1 MTKKSRRQRLVPH
14 RRTSSASSRS
24 GSIRLGLVLTVLV
37 GVNLYVFLWRGGT
50 SIPEVRQAAMAAE
63 GPIAAGDGDLDD
75 ETVDPSK
82 PVPEAD
88 EAADEQVSAWIE
100 GEVGKGDSL
109 GRILRRHGFDP
120 QQTDEVVRAL
130 QPHMDF
136 RSIRVGQTYRLQ
148 ARDGAVAE
156 FEFNLSRV
164 EKVSAVRGT
173 DGALAGNKVEAE
185 TRMDVLPAGG
195 TIQSSLYGAIK
206 ASGED
211 TRLVAMLVDI
221 FAYDLDFYNDQH
233 PGDSFRMLVEKE
245 YLKDDFL
252 RYHKVQAAEYAG
264 KAGTFRVF
272 HWASDDGKVK
282 GYFNDKGES
291 VAKTFLKTPLKYSRV
306 SSKFNRNRMH
316 PVLHKR
322 RAHLGVDYAAATGTP
337 VWAAAAGRIVS
348 RGYAGGAGNRVEIDH
363 GNGYRTIYMH
373 LSRFRK
379 GQSVGSRIDQKTVIG
394 YVGATGLAT
403 GAHLH
408 FSVKKN
414 GSYVDPLK
422 IKMTRNAGVPKA
434 YRAAFQRDVAVL
446 SERLAA
452 VPTAPKS
459 AEIDD
464 GEGTDSEGDDA
475 DADGAEDSEN

>member
-1 MTKKSRRQRLVPH
+1 MSH
-14 RRTSSASSRS
+14 RRVSART
-24 GSIRLGLVLTVLV
+24 GSIRLGLVLAVLV

-63 GPIAAGDGDLDD
+63 GPIAPGDGDLDD
-75 ETVDPSK
+75 DNVDPNR

-88 EAADEQVSAWIE
+88 EAIDDQVSAWID
-100 GEVGKGDSL
+100 GVVGKGDSL
-109 GRILRRHGFDP
+109 GRILHRHGFDP
-120 QQTDEVVRAL
+120 KQVDEVVRGL
-130 QPHMDF
+130 RPHMDF
-136 RSIRVGQTYRLQ
+136 RAIRVGQTYRLHTQ
-148 ARDGAVAE
+148 DGVINE
-156 FEFNLSRV
+156 FEFDVSRV
-164 EKVSAVRGT
+164 EKVRAARGA
-173 DGALAGNKVEAE
+173 DGSLACEKLEAK

-195 TIQSSLYGAIK
+195 TIKSSLYGAIK
-206 ASGED
+206 AGGED

-233 PGDSFRMLVEKE
+233 PGDTFRMLVEKE
-245 YLKDDFL
+245 YLNDDFL

-264 KAGTFRVF
+264 KVGTFRVF
-272 HWASDDGKVK
+272 HWASSDGKVK

-306 SSKFNRNRMH
+306 SSKFDRNRMH

-337 VWAAAAGRIVS
+337 VWAAAAGRITS
-348 RGYAGGAGNRVEIDH
+348 RGYSGGAGNRVVIDH
-363 GNGYRTIYMH
+363 GNGYQTIYMH

-408 FSVKKN
+408 FSVKKG

-434 YRAAFQRDVAVL
+434 YKAAFERDVAIL
-446 SERLAA
+446 SERLAE
-452 VPTAPKS
+452 VPTAPKT
-459 AEIDD
+459 AE
-464 GEGTDSEGDDA
+464 TDEDDA
-475 DADGAEDSEN
+475 AAASADPNGDEADIDSGD